1 MINEQIRDREVRL
14 IGPNGD
20 QLGIMSAKEAMKY
33 AREAELEEKCKR
45 LAELNAE
52 LNMDKRENEI
62 VDGAEEQSEDERDEN
77 SRTRSDR
84 TDR

>member
-1 MINEQIRDREVRL
+1 MRH
-14 IGPNGD
+14 
-20 QLGIMSAKEAMKY
+20 AKAEIAKPF

-45 LAELNAE
+45 FAELNAE

-77 SRTRSDR
+77 SRTISDR